1 MPLRI
6 LGHRPLK
13 TLPGSLTRPTP
24 ARVRAAVFNVWQGT
38 IAGCRWL
45 DLCAG
50 SGAMG
55 AEALCRGA
63 AIVVGIEQSAKAYEI
78 VRYNWQNLATPDQII
93 DLWRGDVL
101 AILKQF
107 PKPLAPPTFDRI
119 YFDPPY
125 QSDRYE
131 PVLELICTKK
141 ILDPDG
147 EMAVEHDPHRHFLAP
162 SGWEIRREKVYG
174 NTAVTYYGWQS
185 HS

>member
-1 MPLRI
+1 MSLRI

-24 ARVRAAVFNVWQGT
+24 ARVRAAVFNVWQGS
-38 IAGCRWL
+38 IEGCRWL

-63 AIVVGIEQSAKAYEI
+63 TIVVGIEQAAKAYQI
-78 VRYNWQNLATPDQII
+78 VRENWQNLATSDQVIQV
-93 DLWRGDVL
+93 LRGDVVTL
-101 AILKQF
+101 LTRLQGQ
-107 PKPLAPPTFDRI
+107 TFDRI

-131 PVLELICTKK
+131 PVLQSVQAHQL
-141 ILDPDG
+141 LAPDG
-147 EMAVEHDPHRHFLAP
+147 EMAVEHDPHRHFAAP
-162 SGWEIRREKVYG
+162 AGWEIRREKVYG
-174 NTAVTYYGWQS
+174 NTAVTYYGWQRYL
-185 HS
+185 